1 MQDVNF
7 TWPQGEDMTISLRY
21 KEGPSQSKAVAVDLA
36 GGFTARMSLANPNVP
51 QTPLLTLTSQGGDIL
66 LSSGVNEPNI
76 KVRLD
81 KNHTLSGGVLPP
93 GSYVYDL
100 FLRNELGDQV
110 KVVEGTIN
118 IKRSITQWGDA

>member
-7 TWPQGEDMTISLRY
+7 TWQQGEDMTISLRY
-21 KEGPSQSKAVAVDLA
+21 KEGPSQTKAVPVDLA
-36 GGFTARMSLANPNVP
+36 NGFTARMSLANPNTP
-51 QTPLLTLTSQGGDIL
+51 QTPLLTLTSESGDIL
-66 LSSGVNEPNI
+66 LFTGINEPNI

-81 KNHTLSGGVLPP
+81 KSHTLTGGVLPV

-100 FLRNELGDQV
+100 FIRNSVGDQI

-118 IKRSITQWGDA
+118 VKRSITQWTDA